1 MNKRDITILHHGR
14 AIKGSLLLPVE
25 HEKCPLVILSHG
37 YNGSGAGF
45 EKMANYLTKNGI
57 GAFYYDFCG
66 GSVNSK
72 SSMETTSMTIF
83 TEKEDLCAV
92 LETVKNWSFADQD
105 NIYLF
110 GESQGGLVSAL
121 VASEHENDMKGMLL
135 LYPALCVADNW
146 NERFAT
152 VDEIP
157 DEFELWGMKLG
168 KKFFTTLRD
177 FRTFE
182 VIGGFGKK
190 VFIMHGDMDPVV
202 PLSYSQK
209 LINLYPDACLEVFE
223 GEGHGFSEES
233 YNRVC
238 QITTDFIH
246 KVSVGK

>member
-1 MNKRDITILHHGR
+1 MNKQDVTILHHGR
-14 AIKGSLLLPVE
+14 VIKGSLLLPVE
-25 HEKCPLVILSHG
+25 GEKCPLVIMSHG

-45 EKMANYLTKNGI
+45 EKLADYLAQNGI

-66 GSVNSK
+66 GSVNAK

-110 GESQGGLVSAL
+110 GESQGGLVSTL
-121 VASEHENDMKGMLL
+121 VAREHENDINGMLL
-135 LYPALCVADNW
+135 LYPALCIADNW

-152 VDEIP
+152 VDDIP

-182 VIGGFGKK
+182 AIGRFEKD
-190 VFIMHGDMDPVV
+190 VFVMHGDMDSVV

-209 LINLYPDACLEVFE
+209 LINLYSHARLEVFT
-223 GEGHGFSEES
+223 GEGHGFSEEA

-238 QITTDFIH
+238 RITADFIH
-246 KVSVGK
+246 KVSAAK